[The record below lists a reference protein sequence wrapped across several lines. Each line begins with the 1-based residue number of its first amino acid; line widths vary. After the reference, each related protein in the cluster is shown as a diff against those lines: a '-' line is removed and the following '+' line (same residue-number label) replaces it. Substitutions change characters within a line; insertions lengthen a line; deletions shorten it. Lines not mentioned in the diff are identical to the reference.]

1 MYKLYWEKTKR
12 GRRIKMSRILKAL
25 LKTIAVVLG
34 IVLFIISAN
43 MFPYLLA
50 TLMII
55 GLIIFIFIS
64 FYANEED

>member
-1 MYKLYWEKTKR
+1 MR
-12 GRRIKMSRILKAL
+12 RILKAL